1 MKHSYLLTIILIG
14 TAVAAAAQDSGF
26 EMFVN
31 GSKSVTTHSNF
42 DSVTLKH
49 TATGKQFFASNYQW
63 VISTKGT
70 IHKGTY
76 PADKQKLQEIKE
88 KLKPNDII
96 FIEMVKADKG
106 RLLIKGQFAF
116 KVE

>member
-1 MKHSYLLTIILIG
+1 MKHSYLLALILIG

-49 TATGKQFFASNYQW
+49 TATGKEFTASNFQW

-70 IHKGTY
+70 IYKGNY
-76 PADKQKLQEIKE
+76 PADKPKLHELVK
-88 KLKPNDII
+88 KLHPNDILFLEI
-96 FIEMVKADKG
+96 VKADNG